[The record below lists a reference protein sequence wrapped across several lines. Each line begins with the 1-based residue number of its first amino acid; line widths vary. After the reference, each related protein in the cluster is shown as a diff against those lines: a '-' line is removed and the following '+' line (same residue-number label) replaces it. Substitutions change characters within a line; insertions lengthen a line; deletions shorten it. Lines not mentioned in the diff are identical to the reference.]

1 MILLVSPFSGLG
13 LIIVNCV
20 GAKEYGWKE
29 VCHLLFPEDPIP
41 AAENG
46 IRQIQD
52 LDELREIY
60 PHVFLKRHHIDT
72 RWIEDEKDFLEE
84 VANNGDIRLL

>member
-1 MILLVSPFSGLG
+1 MILWVSLFSRLG

-46 IRQIQD
+46 IRQIRD
-52 LDELREIY
+52 LNELREIY
-60 PHVFLKRHHIDT
+60 PQMFLNRHHIDT
-72 RWIEDEKDFLEE
+72 RWIGNEKDFLEE
-84 VANNGDIRLL
+84 VANN

>member
-1 MILLVSPFSGLG
+1 MILSVSPFSGQM

-29 VCHLLFPEDPIP
+29 VCHLLSPEDRIP
-41 AAENG
+41 PRENG

-52 LDELREIY
+52 LNELREIY
-60 PHVFLKRHHIDT
+60 PDAFLKRCHIDT
-72 RWIEDEKDFLEE
+72 R
-84 VANNGDIRLL
+84 